1 MATATSSLADYWRY
15 TFARNDHTG
24 DFSDG
29 EVTTSNTEDSIPD
42 SSPDSSSDSSSDS
55 SPETTRITG
64 SSVATSPS
72 VSYSPSVSDS
82 SLLRWGREGVTLAR
96 KFKDVGEANKYFLS
110 LI

>member
-29 EVTTSNTEDSIPD
+29 EVTTS
-42 SSPDSSSDSSSDS
+42 S